1 LESYKENVTL
11 EDSDEK
17 NMLFGDINELLI
29 HWHNYAKTTDNT
41 SLHQFKEVF
50 DGVFGD
56 FSHSIPP
63 IDSS

>member
-17 NMLFGDINELLI
+17 NMLFGDINELL
-29 HWHNYAKTTDNT
+29 
-41 SLHQFKEVF
+41 